1 MRRYIA
7 MRLIAL
13 ILTFL
18 GVTLLIYILVYAL
31 PGDPIRAMAG
41 DRPLPENVIAELRRR
56 YHLDEPFP
64 VQYWYYVRGVLQGD
78 LGTDFNGRPV
88 AELMADRWPVT
99 LTLALTAWV
108 LELLAGLALGVLS
121 ALRKNRTLDRIVMI
135 MTIVA
140 ISVPIFVVAYTA
152 QLLFGVHMR
161 WLPISGIAEGWPR
174 SYLLPAVVLATF
186 GIASVSRLVRTSL
199 IENLDADYIR
209 TARGKGLPTRRIVT
223 RHALRNSLIPAVT
236 YLGADLGFL
245 LGGTLIVEGVFNLPG
260 IGQLLFASI
269 QQQQGPVVVG
279 VATLLVLTFL
289 VANLVVDLLY
299 GVLDPRISHVRR

>member
-1 MRRYIA
+1 MRRYIT

-13 ILTFL
+13 VLTFL
-18 GVTLLIYILVYAL
+18 GVTLLIYVLVYAL
-31 PGDPIRAMAG
+31 PGDPIRGMAG
-41 DRPLPENVIAELRRR
+41 DRPLPEGVIAELRAR

-64 VQYWYYVRGVLQGD
+64 VQYWYYVQGVLRGD

-108 LELLAGLALGVLS
+108 LELVAGLALGVLS
-121 ALRKNRTLDRIVMI
+121 ALRRNRVLDRVVMI
-135 MTIVA
+135 LTIVA
-140 ISVPIFVVAYTA
+140 ISVPIFVIAYTA
-152 QLLFGVHMR
+152 QLVLGVHMR

-209 TARGKGLPTRRIVT
+209 TARGKGLPSRKVVT

>member
-1 MRRYIA
+1 MRRYIT

-13 ILTFL
+13 VLTFL
-18 GVTLLIYILVYAL
+18 GVTLLIYVLVYAL
-31 PGDPIRAMAG
+31 PGDPIRGMAG
-41 DRPLPENVIAELRRR
+41 DRPLPEGVIAELRGR

-64 VQYWYYVRGVLQGD
+64 VQYWYYVQGVLQGD

-108 LELLAGLALGVLS
+108 MELVAGLALGVLS
-121 ALRKNRTLDRIVMI
+121 ALRRNRILDRVVMI
-135 MTIVA
+135 LTIVA
-140 ISVPIFVVAYTA
+140 ISVPIFVIAYTA
-152 QLLFGVHMR
+152 QLLLGVHMR
-161 WLPISGIAEGWPR
+161 WLPISGVAEGWPR
-174 SYLLPAVVLATF
+174 SYLLPAAVLATF

-209 TARGKGLPTRRIVT
+209 TARGKGLPTWKVVT